1 MSDKKQLL
9 RNLSGLKKALTSVRA
24 QELLAELKK
33 EIEGLPSET
42 KAQKSFDLVL
52 PAEIEKDAS
61 SFALFSDGACRG
73 NPGPGAWGMLG
84 QDGQGVVLFEASG
97 VDLVTT
103 NNRMELMGAIESLR
117 ALEQYL
123 KTEKKSLSIG
133 VYLYS
138 DSRYVLDGLSSW
150 IAGWK
155 ARGWKKADKKAPE
168 NLDLWIELDEISSKF
183 SALKTI
189 WVKGHSGH
197 PQNERCD
204 LLANQALDEAGYFS
218 K

>member
-1 MSDKKQLL
+1 VSDKKQLL
-9 RNLSGLKKALTSVRA
+9 RNLASLKKALTSARA
-24 QELLAELKK
+24 QEMLIELKK
-33 EIEGLPSET
+33 EIEALPTET
-42 KAQKSFDLVL
+42 KSQKSFDLAL
-52 PAEIEKDAS
+52 PEEIQKNPSA
-61 SFALFSDGACRG
+61 FALFSDGACRG

-117 ALEQYL
+117 ALEQYMRA
-123 KTEKKSLSIG
+123 EKKSFSS
-133 VYLYS
+133 VVFLYS
-138 DSRYVLDGLSSW
+138 DSRYVLDGLSTW

-168 NLDLWIELDEISSKF
+168 NLDLWMELDEVSAQF
-183 SALKTI
+183 TALKTI

-204 LLANQALDEAGYFS
+204 LIANLALDEAGYFS